1 MGGIEMKHN
10 IIISGVPRAG
20 KTTLAHMLSLQGF
33 HHIAMDAI
41 IAGFETCF
49 PDLGINTYQNL
60 TSLETLHVISG
71 KIAPF
76 INAMFECNEYK
87 KFAHGIVID
96 IYQLL
101 PSDFNRYIDPKYCD
115 AYWLGTA
122 DVTPEERLAIQ
133 RKYDTEQDYSFYKTD
148 ELLCEGSVY
157 QVEQSNLFREQCAQY
172 GYRYFDT
179 AYDRENVLKQ
189 AVKDILHDES
199 TFARGKYEPT

>member
-1 MGGIEMKHN
+1 MKHN

-49 PDLGINTYQNL
+49 PNLGIDSYGYDSSEEAL
-60 TSLETLHVISG
+60 RGISG

-76 INAMFECNEYK
+76 INAMFECNEYD

-101 PSDFNRYIDPKYCD
+101 PSDFNQYIDPKYCD

-133 RKYDTEQDYSFYKTD
+133 RKYDTKKDYSFYKTD
-148 ELLCEGSVY
+148 EQLREGSVY
-157 QVEQSNLFREQCAQY
+157 QVEQSKLFREQCEQY
-172 GYRYFDT
+172 GYHYFDT
-179 AYDRENVLKQ
+179 AYDRENILKQ
-189 AVKDILHDES
+189 AVNKIMGGE
-199 TFARGKYEPT
+199 GIK